1 MRPPGNPTRSCDS
14 PIRSDAASAVSPG
27 IPSSPRKI
35 ARDASRTPQPPSS
48 WRMVGQ
54 GGVWPFGIVM
64 VEPGRQGG
72 VALPRGR
79 IGPGIG
85 PLAQAGLNEPLGL
98 AVGAR
103 RVRPGAFVSEP
114 SGRQRRPESLAE
126 IGRTVI
132 GHDPFDGHPL
142 PGKPAEGA
150 LEKADRAAL
159 ALVRQDLAVS
169 QPGRV
174 IDAHMQRFPA
184 DAVMAIDHA
193 ARSAGDAM
201 PDPGDTPKLLG
212 IEMDQLAGPLALVS
226 YHRRL
231 RVERGQLAQ
240 TEPAQV
246 APTVETGM
254 LSCRAIA
261 GPLIRC
267 RRKSSISPT
276 RSVPMRCLQ
285 HCGAEL
291 RSASA
296 ATPPLRYRAS
306 QR

>member
-1 MRPPGNPTRSCDS
+1 MSPRSTRSAAPTPTANSHAGS
-14 PIRSDAASAVSPG
+14 PATGAPTTNCAAALSEARLGPRDRASLSFPRTLFRRSGKGPSLSERDCSVGPPQGRCAPADAGRLRRSLPRPAAAVLVGVRSGRSNGPF
-27 IPSSPRKI
+27 
-35 ARDASRTPQPPSS
+35 DRTKQLGLEQPSS

-150 LEKADRAAL
+150 LEKADRAVL

-174 IDAHMQRFPA
+174 IDAHM
-184 DAVMAIDHA
+184 
-193 ARSAGDAM
+193 
-201 PDPGDTPKLLG
+201 
-212 IEMDQLAGPLALVS
+212 
-226 YHRRL
+226 
-231 RVERGQLAQ
+231 
-240 TEPAQV
+240 
-246 APTVETGM
+246 
-254 LSCRAIA
+254 
-261 GPLIRC
+261 
-267 RRKSSISPT
+267 
-276 RSVPMRCLQ
+276 
-285 HCGAEL
+285 
-291 RSASA
+291 
-296 ATPPLRYRAS
+296 
-306 QR
+306 